1 LENSAINSPEIS
13 FAVKG
18 KKKSV
23 QVLMEQGKASRVYD
37 TPDKGILWGWE
48 VSAYIL
54 TKAIAAGT
62 ILIPFTGILVGIQG
76 ITVPLLYIAGI
87 TSLVFLLFTGI
98 LLVMDLDQPR
108 RFLYVLLRP
117 QWNSWL
123 TRGGYSITL
132 MGGFTTF
139 WLIGLYFQLEV
150 LSQVFLWLTS
160 FTALV
165 VAVYTAFLFAQAKG
179 RDFWQSPVLV
189 LHMLIHSFMAGSAYF
204 AIIFALI
211 KPSEGFQ
218 NFNFTLLMI
227 SVIVNLILIAVELSI
242 THPTQDAKRVVSMIV
257 SGRYKKLF
265 WIGSI
270 VTGNILPLFVLTFF
284 PGLAILAS
292 ILILTGIFL
301 TEKIWVEAPQ
311 RISLT

>member
-1 LENSAINSPEIS
+1 
-13 FAVKG
+13 
-18 KKKSV
+18 
-23 QVLMEQGKASRVYD
+23 
-37 TPDKGILWGWE
+37 
-48 VSAYIL
+48 
-54 TKAIAAGT
+54 
-62 ILIPFTGILVGIQG
+62 
-76 ITVPLLYIAGI
+76 
-87 TSLVFLLFTGI
+87 
-98 LLVMDLDQPR
+98 
-108 RFLYVLLRP
+108 
-117 QWNSWL
+117 
-123 TRGGYSITL
+123 

-160 FTALV
+160 ITALV